1 MRSLR
6 SIGAIAALLPIA
18 LAGCVTS
25 GTSPSAAAS
34 TPIASAPA
42 SAPAATLSAT
52 SSPTQGPSSPAV
64 TPAVGSQGQL
74 LLYFVPPADQGSFAN
89 GEAAVVGADG
99 SGRRDV
105 AQSVQASWSHDGSLI
120 HVVAEDSSCVPHLS
134 DYPASGGPATPSPV
148 QFKAGDYYFRWSPDD
163 SQVVFFRRTHGLTA
177 DICQGKVS
185 QVDPTAMQQDL
196 MVMNSDGTNLRTL
209 ATAEGSIGPISWT
222 PDGKTLVWA
231 RWGPANVSGPL
242 ALVDV
247 ASGKITDITSSKLQ
261 FGVVSVSADGS
272 KIAYSVSDPNS
283 ADVYSHAFVADLDGT
298 QQVSLGVVGS
308 SDGDPVWSPA
318 GNRLALVRT
327 SGTGAGGRLVVV
339 QPAQKAVSDV
349 YGPVFQV
356 DAPWASVSWSSDGGK
371 IACLG
376 AADAASGSSTGIVVV
391 GADGTQA
398 KALAGTAGATQV
410 YWQP

>member
-1 MRSLR
+1 
-6 SIGAIAALLPIA
+6 
-18 LAGCVTS
+18 
-25 GTSPSAAAS
+25 
-34 TPIASAPA
+34 
-42 SAPAATLSAT
+42 
-52 SSPTQGPSSPAV
+52 
-64 TPAVGSQGQL
+64 
-74 LLYFVPPADQGSFAN
+74 
-89 GEAAVVGADG
+89 
-99 SGRRDV
+99 
-105 AQSVQASWSHDGSLI
+105 
-120 HVVAEDSSCVPHLS
+120 
-134 DYPASGGPATPSPV
+134 
-148 QFKAGDYYFRWSPDD
+148 
-163 SQVVFFRRTHGLTA
+163 LTA

-231 RWGPANVSGPL
+231 RWGPANVWGPL